1 MRNGMVQVMSELK
14 NNALNY
20 VKKGFKVFPLK
31 PNTKGEQVL
40 ESWKYEST
48 TNLNQIDYW
57 WNKNPNYNIGLVTG
71 NGLLVID
78 IDVKNGKDGLQSIKK
93 HGKGLPATAIIKT
106 PSGGYHLY
114 YHVNKTISNRVN
126 LYDGIDI
133 RGDGGYVL
141 GIGSKTDKG
150 IYMLYK
156 DVPIAN
162 ANEKVYEFIEQQNK
176 KEKYVENSQQVTEGG
191 RNDYLFRIGCYLQ
204 QKGLSNRTI
213 QKSLEIE
220 NEEKCNPPLETKEVM
235 QIIESVFRYHKGYIE
250 IKNSKNYEGTYTVTE
265 LLESKDQEEL
275 DVVENMISI
284 GLTLFGAP
292 QKMGKTFFCLQLCDS
307 VSNGKEFLGKKVQKG
322 TALYLAFEDKKLN
335 IRKRLQTMQIEKQN
349 QFIIDILKPNVHYDV
364 EERIK
369 RELTIHSNLKIVVID
384 TFAKIRNSKDR
395 DYESEYEEATFFHEL
410 AYKYHIAIILV
421 THVRKEID
429 INHPF
434 DAIYGSRGLTAGSDS
449 ILVMFKKNHL
459 SKNRQL
465 AIQGKD
471 IPDDEITLYMND
483 FQVLELGENE
493 FDDDVDENLVKVINY
508 IVKEKTFIGT
518 HEELCSKLQLPILH
532 RKLQSIL
539 SKNVDLLEKT
549 YITYERLQRKKNAR
563 LIKLTYQEDDSL

>member
-20 VKKGFKVFPLK
+20 AKKGFKIFPLK

-93 HGKGLPATAIIKT
+93 HGKGLPTTAIIKT

-176 KEKYVENSQQVTEGG
+176 KEKYVENSQQVNEGG

-220 NEEKCNPPLETKEVM
+220 NEEK
-235 QIIESVFRYHKGYIE
+235 
-250 IKNSKNYEGTYTVTE
+250 
-265 LLESKDQEEL
+265 
-275 DVVENMISI
+275 
-284 GLTLFGAP
+284 
-292 QKMGKTFFCLQLCDS
+292 
-307 VSNGKEFLGKKVQKG
+307 
-322 TALYLAFEDKKLN
+322 
-335 IRKRLQTMQIEKQN
+335 
-349 QFIIDILKPNVHYDV
+349 
-364 EERIK
+364 
-369 RELTIHSNLKIVVID
+369 
-384 TFAKIRNSKDR
+384 
-395 DYESEYEEATFFHEL
+395 
-410 AYKYHIAIILV
+410 
-421 THVRKEID
+421 
-429 INHPF
+429 
-434 DAIYGSRGLTAGSDS
+434 
-449 ILVMFKKNHL
+449 
-459 SKNRQL
+459 
-465 AIQGKD
+465 
-471 IPDDEITLYMND
+471 
-483 FQVLELGENE
+483 
-493 FDDDVDENLVKVINY
+493 
-508 IVKEKTFIGT
+508 
-518 HEELCSKLQLPILH
+518 
-532 RKLQSIL
+532 
-539 SKNVDLLEKT
+539 
-549 YITYERLQRKKNAR
+549 
-563 LIKLTYQEDDSL
+563 